1 MTSSAPQWQEQGS
14 ERPREPREVTDR
26 PREVRE
32 AADRAP
38 RNRREA
44 AGGRPVAQEATSRP
58 RPARDLAVGR
68 AGTGERPALRVVPAP
83 ARHHLLPGP
92 LPDAGDHPGD
102 WGRLAG
108 LREPSERDLAAARRR
123 ARPHLRSPM
132 IMTRDVAMALL
143 EVEAG
148 CRSAVQIERICSP
161 ELWARLEHRI
171 GRRGGPLPSGRSV
184 VSVRCQ
190 EHRPG
195 VADTVVVVRRGE
207 RMLPVAMRLDA
218 AAGRWVVTEL
228 RWWCTEH
235 DEGPPGCRGDRG
247 KW

>member
-14 ERPREPREVTDR
+14 ERPREPRE
-26 PREVRE
+26 
-32 AADRAP
+32 AAS
-38 RNRREA
+38 E
-44 AGGRPVAQEATSRP
+44 P
-58 RPARDLAVGR
+58 RPLRDPAAGR
-68 AGTGERPALRVVPAP
+68 AGTGGRPALRVVPDA
-83 ARHHLLPGP
+83 ARPHPPPGP
-92 LPDAGDHPGD
+92 LPTAGDHPDD

-123 ARPHLRSPM
+123 ARPRLRSPM

-235 DEGPPGCRGDRG
+235 DDGPPGCRGDRG

>member
-1 MTSSAPQWQEQGS
+1 MTSSAPHWQGQGD

-26 PREVRE
+26 TQELRE
-32 AADRAP
+32 AAGRPLPD
-38 RNRREA
+38 RREA
-44 AGGRPVAQEATSRP
+44 AGGRPVAREAASEP
-58 RPARDLAVGR
+58 RPLRNPAAGR
-68 AGTGERPALRVVPAP
+68 AGAGGRPALRVVPEA
-83 ARHHLLPGP
+83 ARHHPPPGP
-92 LPDAGDHPGD
+92 PPAAGDHPDD

-132 IMTRDVAMALL
+132 VMTRDVAMALL